1 MEGKRGG
8 RTHCMVLFQT
18 LRTAQTLSQHQA
30 HPLIFSAGLHSLTAC
45 RWSNLPI
52 SSTTYLFFVPR
63 LILMALGWRS
73 SYRRFGT
80 PPLLFVSRI
89 LIYPSIYIHCVLFR
103 DQQVPGDT
111 FHFQTLT
118 VLPDLASL
126 HFFLFP
132 LISYPQSLS

>member
-1 MEGKRGG
+1 MFPRMDFGGLRFKFHAYHSDTEDAQAEIALCFEAYNNMMLEAITRTKRSTHLLQLWGG

-73 SYRRFGT
+73 SYPRFGT
-80 PPLLFVSRI
+80 PP
-89 LIYPSIYIHCVLFR
+89 
-103 DQQVPGDT
+103 
-111 FHFQTLT
+111 
-118 VLPDLASL
+118 
-126 HFFLFP
+126 
-132 LISYPQSLS
+132 